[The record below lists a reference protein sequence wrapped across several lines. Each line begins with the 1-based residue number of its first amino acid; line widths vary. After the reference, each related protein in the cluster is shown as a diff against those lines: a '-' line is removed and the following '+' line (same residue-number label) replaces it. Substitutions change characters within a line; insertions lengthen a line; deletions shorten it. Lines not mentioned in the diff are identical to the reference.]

1 MFKGSKYK
9 HLQCKDYKSDQ
20 WYPDVRPNDGGPEV
34 TMIAASA
41 NYVAVNWKS
50 AGAGV
55 IGCIPLSCM
64 NKRKEDPLMLQGH
77 TDKVIDIVSCPFD
90 DNLFFSSSMD
100 ATIRC
105 WKLPYPTELG
115 QVINPTITLNGHK
128 KKVDVIAHHFAAPLI
143 ASGSSDN
150 TIKLWDYEANKE
162 VVSIA
167 SSNACFSMDWSYN
180 GDTLITTEKSKK
192 LQVYDFRSGSVV
204 KEYKCHDGIK
214 ASNARFA
221 SKTDPFIF
229 SVGFD
234 RMQNRQYGVYD
245 LRLDAPVAIK
255 PFPSSSSICCPVVD
269 IDTSLIY
276 INGRGDSLVKVFE
289 FDSTN
294 KSYISEITQ
303 QNAGESLKGIA
314 LVPKRSVNVKECEI
328 NKLLRLGQNK
338 ISKNGSYVIRRAST
352 RYQDDL
358 YPDTIWVGQNISAE
372 DYLKGENAVPK
383 LHHLKLHSMIE
394 MHLIQLIDQ
403 KSTHFRHINIKAFNK
418 NSNIIDCR
426 VNVNNCQSLVRV
438 NTKWAG
444 KPGKMIDPIYCDNGG
459 NVNDFLFD
467 SFNEDIVYVGGED
480 GKIKIFEVSEESATK
495 TKELLGHTRKITG
508 LYANP
513 FIKDC
518 IVSTGA
524 EPSVKFWD
532 VVNEKEFLTLDCFG
546 DQINNISFN
555 STGEKLAV
563 ACRDGKVRIFNCR
576 TGDLESE
583 TDVPQNGGKGF
594 MVAWCGRYDWLF
606 TIGFTKTSQRSYS
619 LFDITKDMEN
629 LVTNVIDVESA
640 VMTPIYD
647 EDLNVV
653 FLIGRGSKTMHCF
666 EITDKKPFVHPL
678 NVSYFPDVVYGF
690 DTFHKQ
696 DCNVK
701 VSEIMRLGLLTGEP
715 PSTIS
720 RTTVYVPR
728 VHQNY
733 FQDDIFPDTRKKSYT
748 YTVDEW
754 CAGDVKDVEYVS
766 LQPEGM
772 EKLSVAAP
780 SNDRAKYSY
789 EQERK
794 RIQAEEEEK
803 KNAAIFER
811 VFDSMNT
818 KRDEFDPIEESD
830 SWSDD

>member
-90 DNLFFSSSMD
+90 DNSFFSSSMD

-214 ASNARFA
+214 ASNARFV

-276 INGRGDSLVKVFE
+276 INGRGDSLV
-289 FDSTN
+289 

-383 LHHLKLHSMIE
+383 TTSLEITFNDRNALDTAYRPENIKKAPQI
-394 MHLIQLIDQ
+394 IR
-403 KSTHFRHINIKAFNK
+403 STHFRHINIKAFNK

-444 KPGKMIDPIYCDNGG
+444 VPWTGIGKIAMWPIEKPGKMIDPIYCDNGG

-748 YTVDEW
+748 YTIDEW

-780 SNDRAKYSY
+780 SNDQKCS
-789 EQERK
+789 
-794 RIQAEEEEK
+794 
-803 KNAAIFER
+803 NFER